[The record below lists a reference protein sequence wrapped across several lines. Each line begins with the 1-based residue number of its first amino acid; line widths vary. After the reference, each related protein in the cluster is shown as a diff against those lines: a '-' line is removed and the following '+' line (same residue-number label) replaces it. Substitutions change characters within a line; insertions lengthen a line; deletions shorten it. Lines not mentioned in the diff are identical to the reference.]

1 MVFFVLTQF
10 IGNVILGDPTIE
22 LSDALHNLR
31 QEWYNY
37 ISKAN
42 IKAFFELCVAPS
54 CRIGFR
60 NLMLS
65 AGLGGMKPNTLIL
78 QYFISNSDGNNSSG
92 NQNNSLRRGQS
103 SPFHRQQS
111 YHYEER
117 ANSEKLIV
125 TMRPVESN
133 SARFIMRVP
142 L

>member
-1 MVFFVLTQF
+1 MTNLQIFAFFVVTQF

-22 LSDALHNLR
+22 LSEALHDLR

-78 QYFISNSDGNNSSG
+78 IHIFNSSYKR
-92 NQNNSLRRGQS
+92 S
-103 SPFHRQQS
+103 
-111 YHYEER
+111 
-117 ANSEKLIV
+117 
-125 TMRPVESN
+125 
-133 SARFIMRVP
+133 
-142 L
+142 